1 MYEDILY
8 DNIKK
13 VNGLSKKSF
22 KKGGNAFFCSA
33 KKSVVPGVPL
43 AIFVFDEV
51 FFARKNLQKQKA
63 SADGLLLG
71 LKSVLNLVQS

>member
-1 MYEDILY
+1 MPFY
-8 DNIKK
+8 
-13 VNGLSKKSF
+13 
-22 KKGGNAFFCSA
+22 CSA
-33 KKSVVPGVPL
+33 KKAVVPGVPL